1 MKRHLIYTVLLTAT
15 ITLNSCWTETT
26 PENYQRPIK
35 ITTVKNLNSYDKE
48 YVGVALAEQYTA
60 YAFRVAGLVN
70 KTFVDEGTF
79 VKKGTLL
86 AELDASDYILK
97 LDADKAQY
105 QTAKST
111 LERNSKLLKK
121 QAISEQDYEVSQAN
135 FLMAKSAYEYSENQL
150 RYTKLYAPFDG
161 SIEKKYVES
170 YQKVNQGEPI
180 YKIINP
186 NKLEVRFTLPEN
198 EVSVPSKA
206 TFFVK
211 FDNYPNQ
218 EFSAKIKEVVDAS
231 VDGAGIPVTLSITD
245 ENFRPTKLDIK
256 AGFACQVKVVINN
269 PNQVSGDNYTTVPIT
284 AIFAKDGDRYNKFVY
299 IFDNQTSTVL
309 SRKVATFGMMGN
321 DQIIIQSGVKTGE
334 MVVIAGVNQI
344 QDNQKVT
351 VLND

>member
-1 MKRHLIYTVLLTAT
+1 MKRILLYAVLISATAT
-15 ITLNSCWTETT
+15 LSSCWTETI

-35 ITTVKNLNSYDKE
+35 VAKVKSLNSYDKE

-86 AELDASDYILK
+86 AELDPSDFILK
-97 LDADKAQY
+97 LEADKAQY

-111 LERNSKLLKK
+111 LERNARLLKK
-121 QAISEQDYEVSQAN
+121 QAISQQDYEVSQAN
-135 FLMAKSAYEYSENQL
+135 FLMSKSAYEYSQNQL
-150 RYTKLYAPFDG
+150 RYTKLYAPFAG

-170 YQKVNQGEPI
+170 YQKVNPGEPI

-186 NKLEVRFTLPEN
+186 KKLEVRFTLPEN

-211 FDNYPNQ
+211 FDNNPGQ
-218 EFSAKIKEVVDAS
+218 EFTAEVKEVVDAS

-245 ENFRPTKLDIK
+245 KAFNPTKLDIK
-256 AGFACQVKVVINN
+256 AGFACKVKVVIEEPSTIAGKNF
-269 PNQVSGDNYTTVPIT
+269 TTVPIT
-284 AIFAKDGDRYNKFVY
+284 AIFAKDGNKTDKFVY
-299 IFDNQTSTVL
+299 IFDSKNSTINSQQVE
-309 SRKVATFGMMGN
+309 TYGMIGN
-321 DQIIIQSGVKTGE
+321 DQIIIRNGIEAGE
-334 MVVIAGVNQI
+334 TVVVAGVHQI
-344 QDNQKVT
+344 KDNQKVT
-351 VLND
+351 VLNN